1 MNRKPIACP
10 EYYPNTFEK
19 LDRSIRES
27 FQHKKGPGTLQA
39 SRRNVKNELFL
50 VPSESIEKA
59 GPCTAWG
66 YMEVAEAKFPK
77 TYLVLGSNHHSDVKY
92 STYLFANWE
101 TPLGPVKVN
110 EELGK
115 KLQEE
120 FPQLIN
126 EHTSHEKEHS
136 VEIQLPWL
144 QFAARDKLSELTFIP
159 FTINTKD
166 LKEIKHLAEVLS
178 KFAKEND
185 ITIVSSYNVE
195 DTATIRY
202 IKSGSSEA
210 LINYKQR
217 KQKDLKELAP
227 LLTLIE
233 IANLR
238 NKKGEVISYQ
248 TSASEENKREY
259 YASINFK

>member
-19 LDRSIRES
+19 LDRAIRES
-27 FQHKKGPGTLQA
+27 FEHKKGPGTLQA
-39 SRRNVKNELFL
+39 SRRNVKNNLFL
-50 VPSESIEKA
+50 VPAESISKA

-66 YMEVAEAKFPK
+66 YMEIAEAKFPT
-77 TYLVLGSNHHSDVKY
+77 TYIILGTNHHSDIKY

-144 QFAARDKLSELTFIP
+144 QFAARDKLQELSFIP
-159 FTINTKD
+159 LTINTKD
-166 LKEIKHLAEVLS
+166 FKEIKNFAEILN
-178 KFAKEND
+178 KFAEENN
-185 ITIVSSYNVE
+185 ITIITSYNVE

-202 IKSGSSEA
+202 IESCSSEA

-217 KQKDLKELAP
+217 KQKDMAELAP
-227 LLTLIE
+227 LLTLME
-233 IANLR
+233 IANIR
-238 NKKGEVISYQ
+238 EKKGEVISYQ
-248 TSASEENKREY
+248 PSITGENKREY